1 MVVLTCNS
9 SPGRLRQAD
18 DELLYGLGCIV
29 RLCLKTKQNK
39 KPNKIRYILDL

>member
-29 RLCLKTKQNK
+29 RLCLKIKTKPKQTNNK
-39 KPNKIRYILDL
+39 KVP